1 MTLEELGVK
10 LPEVEDVRRR
20 AQAELAALG
29 EGEKRVAELER
40 DREALLRD
48 WSVRVPEALESYRGR
63 SATVSTGCCA
73 WRCRP

>member
-1 MTLEELGVK
+1 M
-10 LPEVEDVRRR
+10 RSMHRR
-20 AQAELAALG
+20 ARGSITVQAAIG
-29 EGEKRVAELER
+29 EVEKRVAELER

-48 WSVRVPEALESYRGR
+48 WSVRVPEALESSRER